1 MLSILN
7 DPWRPP
13 LRISAINVWHGAHDR
28 VMRRR
33 RSLDPSEPVKIAEQW
48 TGGVKL
54 DEPLPPAY
62 YALVNAFNEERDI
75 SFLGHQ
81 MMKHILAHGIRN
93 RILIKNF
100 LAANEHI
107 AEEPIEKPLFIVG
120 FPRTGTTLLFN
131 LLAQYPGARVPL
143 YWELQ
148 HPVPPPAADQRN
160 TDPRIRQVEYELEE
174 FYKAFPK
181 MRMIHEHKTQGPDE
195 CLFLLRNSFTC
206 VSYALAGDLTAYT
219 DWLLGHDMSE
229 DYRYYRRQLQLL
241 QSGTPGSPWILKSPV
256 HLRQLN
262 VLLKVFPDAN
272 IVQTH
277 RDPESFLPSVCSMHA
292 TFKRVYKQK
301 VNYRRIGEIQ
311 LDLMKNFLDHA
322 MEARSV
328 ADPKRFFD
336 VRYTDLVADPLG
348 TAHKI
353 MEYFRYP
360 EKAGYDKKMT
370 AWLAENRQHKHG
382 KHVYTLEHFGLS
394 PETISDTF
402 SKYRQRFLE

>member
-1 MLSILN
+1 MLSILH

-13 LRISAINVWHGAHDR
+13 FKISAVNTWHGACDR
-28 VMRRR
+28 VLRRKR
-33 RSLDPSEPVKIAEQW
+33 WLDPSEPVKIAEQW
-48 TGGVKL
+48 ANTKL
-54 DEPLPPAY
+54 DEPLPEAY
-62 YALVNAFNEERDI
+62 HELVKAFNEERDI

-81 MMKHILAHGIRN
+81 MMKYILAHGIRN

-160 TDPRIRQVEYELEE
+160 TDPRIRQVESELDG
-174 FYKAFPK
+174 FYKMFPK
-181 MRMIHEHKTQGPDE
+181 MRLIHEHQTEGPDE
-195 CLFLLRNSFTC
+195 CLFLLRNSFAC
-206 VSYALAGDLTAYT
+206 VSYGLAGDMTAYI
-219 DWLLGHDMSE
+219 DWLLMRDMSE

-256 HLRQLN
+256 HLLQLN

-277 RDPESFLPSVCSMHA
+277 RDPESFMPSVCSMHA
-292 TFKRVYKQK
+292 LFKRVYKQK
-301 VNYRRIGEIQ
+301 VDYRRIGEIQ
-311 LDLMKNFLDHA
+311 LDLMKNFLDQA
-322 MEARSV
+322 METRSV

-348 TAHKI
+348 TAHSI
-353 MEYFRYP
+353 MKYFGYP
-360 EKAGYDKKMT
+360 EKAGYSEKMK

-382 KHVYTLEHFGLS
+382 KHVYTLEQFGLNA
-394 PETISDTF
+394 EAIRATF
-402 SKYRQRFLE
+402 SRYRERFLE

>member
-1 MLSILN
+1 MVPILN

-13 LRISAINVWHGAHDR
+13 FKIFAVNAWHGARDR
-28 VMRRR
+28 LLGKK

-48 TGGVKL
+48 AGAKL

-62 YALVNAFNEERDI
+62 HALVNAFNEERDI
-75 SFLGHQ
+75 SFLGHE
-81 MMKHILAHGIRN
+81 MMKFTLAHGITN
-93 RILIKNF
+93 RIQIKNF
-100 LAANEHI
+100 LAENAHI
-107 AEEPIEKPLFIVG
+107 AEEPIERPLFIVG

-148 HPVPPPAADQRN
+148 RPVPPPLADERN
-160 TDPRIRQVEYELEE
+160 TDPRIRQAESDLGI
-174 FYKAFPK
+174 FYKGFPK
-181 MRMIHEHKTQGPDE
+181 MRMIHEHKAQGPEE

-206 VSYALAGDLTAYT
+206 VSYALVGDMTAYT
-219 DWLLGHDMSE
+219 DWLLGHDMTE
-229 DYRYYRRQLQLL
+229 DYHYYRRQLQLL
-241 QSGTPGSPWILKSPV
+241 QSGTPGNPWILKSPV

-277 RDPESFLPSVCSMHA
+277 RDPESFMPSVCSMHA

-301 VNYRRIGEIQ
+301 VNYRRIGKIQ
-311 LDLMKNFLDHA
+311 LDLMKNFLDRA

-336 VRYTDLVADPLG
+336 VKYADMVADPFG
-348 TAHKI
+348 TAHRI
-353 MEYFRYP
+353 MEHFGYP
-360 EKAGYDKKMT
+360 EKAGYDARMT
-370 AWLAENRQHKHG
+370 AWLAENRQDKHG
-382 KHVYTLEHFGLS
+382 KHAYTLEQFGLDA
-394 PETISDTF
+394 ETIRTTF